1 MSAKTQLLIPQ
12 FSSFTKSIVRTLFIT
27 AFAIGTAQAQI
38 LESAP
43 IQLNKTESVLTVKS
57 QVFNGAY
64 AMPDQFSAEVVEQV
78 FAQGGNAVDAAVAA
92 GFMLAVT
99 FPEAGNLG
107 GGGFMTLAFG
117 EGKAKQPAFL
127 DYREM
132 APAAAFKDLYL
143 DEKGEVVPYK
153 SLVGYAASGVPGTV
167 MGLWQ
172 AHQKYGVLPWADLL
186 QPAIEKAEKGF
197 MVSESLAKTRDWYQ
211 NWIADKSKQ
220 PLNFSDYF
228 GKMQAG
234 KLFIQAELAVTLKRI
249 AANGAEGFYQGRTAQ
264 LLAKQYQQNG
274 GLITLQDLQNY
285 QAKWRQPI
293 QVDWFEQQVVS
304 APPPS
309 SGGIAIAQ
317 LLKMYQLLEHKYR
330 DAIADAELAGV
341 HKGAVQAHFY
351 AELSKRVFAD
361 RAKHLGDSD
370 FYQVPIQQLT
380 AKNYLRERAE
390 QVNLQEISLTE
401 KIKPGKFESPE
412 TTHFSIIDRYGNAV
426 SNTYTLNMP
435 FGNGVVIEGAGFLM
449 NNEMD
454 DFSTKPGVANLFG
467 VVGGE
472 ANKIAPQK
480 RMLSSMSPTIVMHNG
495 QVQTVLGSPG
505 GSTIISSVFQTLINL
520 YREQMNAQ
528 QAVNAPRVHHQ
539 LLPKDLIVYNPELDD
554 EVKHELSLMGYQ
566 LKRNNYLGDVQL
578 IWQSPE
584 GWQAAADNRGRGVAK
599 VLSKNEK

>member
-1 MSAKTQLLIPQ
+1 MEAVPSQLQ
-12 FSSFTKSIVRTLFIT
+12 NAGNVET
-27 AFAIGTAQAQI
+27 
-38 LESAP
+38 
-43 IQLNKTESVLTVKS
+43 IQQ
-57 QVFNGAY
+57 QVFKGAY
-64 AMPDQFSAEVVEQV
+64 AMPDKFSAEVVEQV
-78 FAQGGNAVDAAVAA
+78 FAKGGNAIDAAVAS

-117 EGKAKQPAFL
+117 DGKAKQPAFL
-127 DYREM
+127 DYRET
-132 APAAAFKDLYL
+132 APKAAFKDLYL
-143 DEKGEVVPYK
+143 DENGEVVPYK

-172 AHQKYGVLPWADLL
+172 AHQKYGSLGWQELL
-186 QPAIEKAEKGF
+186 QPAIDKAEKGF
-197 MVSESLAKTRDWYQ
+197 IVPESLVKTANWYQ
-211 NWIADKSKQ
+211 NWIADKSTQ
-220 PLNFSDYF
+220 PLNFKAYF
-228 GKMQAG
+228 GKLQVG
-234 KLFIQAELAVTLKRI
+234 KNFVQPELAKTLQRI
-249 AANGAEGFYQGRTAQ
+249 ANQGVQGFYQGKTAQ

-293 QVDWFEQQVVS
+293 QIDWFDQQVIS

-317 LLKMYQLLEHKYR
+317 LLKMYQLLESQYK

-341 HKGAVQAHFY
+341 HKGAIQAHFY

-380 AKNYLRERAE
+380 ADKSLRERAN
-390 QVNLQEISLTE
+390 QVNFREISVTE

-480 RMLSSMSPTIVMHNG
+480 RMLSSMSPTIVMQDN

-520 YREQMNAQ
+520 YREQMDAQ

-539 LLPKDLIVYNPELDD
+539 LLPKDVIVYNPEMDAD
-554 EVKHELSLMGYQ
+554 VKEELALMGYQ

-578 IWQSPE
+578 IWHSPD

-599 VLSKNEK
+599 VLSKSTN